1 MSIADRIAWI
11 LLAFAA
17 GYLTMHVVVALA
29 RGALP

>member
-1 MSIADRIAWI
+1 MTIADRIAWG

-17 GYLTMHVVVALA
+17 AYLAGHVMLALA

>member
-1 MSIADRIAWI
+1 MSIADRIVWG

-17 GYLTMHVVVALA
+17 AYLAWHVALALA